1 MAIEKP
7 MTPSS
12 LDVEGSE
19 DVKIEIVNP
28 DAISIGDEESG
39 MVIDFTGEM
48 AEELVGP
55 EHDANLAEFI
65 DESDLQGLAAFGWF
79 IFQESLL

>member
-19 DVKIEIVNP
+19 DVKIEVVNP
-28 DAISIGDEESG
+28 DAISIGDEEIG
-39 MVIDFTGEM
+39 MIIDFTGEM
-48 AEELVGP
+48 TEELTGP

-65 DESDLQGLAAFGWF
+65 DDRKTMESVIGYYRCVLHM
-79 IFQESLL
+79 